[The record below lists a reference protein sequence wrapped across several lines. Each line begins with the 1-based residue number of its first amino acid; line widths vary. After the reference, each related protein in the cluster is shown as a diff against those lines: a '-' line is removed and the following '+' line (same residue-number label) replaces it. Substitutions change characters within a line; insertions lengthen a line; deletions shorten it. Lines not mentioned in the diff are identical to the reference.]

1 MKIGEILK
9 ELQPFE
15 YSKLQQK
22 EIKKVKRRK
31 REEKL
36 NIKELMSSRY
46 YKHGRGGAIK
56 QVR

>member
-9 ELQPFE
+9 ELQPCE
-15 YSKLQQK
+15 YSKLQKK

-31 REEKL
+31 REKKL

-46 YKHGRGGAIK
+46 YKRGRGGAIK

>member
-1 MKIGEILK
+1 MKIAEILK
-9 ELQPFE
+9 ELQPCE
-15 YSKLQQK
+15 YSKLQRK

-46 YKHGRGGAIK
+46 YKRGRGGAIK
-56 QVR
+56 

>member
-9 ELQPFE
+9 ELQPCE

-46 YKHGRGGAIK
+46 YKSGRGGAIK
-56 QVR
+56 

>member
-9 ELQPFE
+9 ELQPCE
-15 YSKLQQK
+15 HSKLQQK

>member
-9 ELQPFE
+9 ELQPCE

-22 EIKKVKRRK
+22 EIRKVKRRK
-31 REEKL
+31 REKKL

-46 YKHGRGGAIK
+46 YKRGRGGAIK

>member
-9 ELQPFE
+9 ELQPCE
-15 YSKLQQK
+15 YSKLKQK
-22 EIKKVKRRK
+22 
-31 REEKL
+31 EKL

-46 YKHGRGGAIK
+46 YKRGRGGAIK

>member
-9 ELQPFE
+9 ELQPYE

-46 YKHGRGGAIK
+46 YKRGRGGAIK

>member
-9 ELQPFE
+9 ELQPWE

-31 REEKL
+31 REKKL

-46 YKHGRGGAIK
+46 YKRGRGGAIK

>member
-1 MKIGEILK
+1 MKIGEILN
-9 ELQPFE
+9 ELQPCE

-31 REEKL
+31 REKKL

-46 YKHGRGGAIK
+46 YKRGRGGAIK

>member
-9 ELQPFE
+9 ELQPCE
-15 YSKLQQK
+15 CSKLQQK

-46 YKHGRGGAIK
+46 YKRGRGGAIK

>member
-9 ELQPFE
+9 ELQPCE
-15 YSKLQQK
+15 YSKLQRK

-46 YKHGRGGAIK
+46 YKRGRGGAIK